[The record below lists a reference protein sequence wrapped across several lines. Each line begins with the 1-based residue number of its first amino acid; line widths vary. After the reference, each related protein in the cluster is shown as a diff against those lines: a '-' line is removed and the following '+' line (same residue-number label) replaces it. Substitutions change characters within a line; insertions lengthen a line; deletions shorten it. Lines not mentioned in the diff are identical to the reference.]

1 MTHPSGQ
8 LPHPHSRPDRW
19 IVLFLAGP
27 VIWYVF
33 FWVVYLMAEAAC
45 VSTLAF
51 TETAGVP
58 TVSLVTMALTLVTAI
73 PVVWLMVRAFRKA
86 DDDSPHQALVK
97 VGGILGIS
105 FFVAT
110 VFVGLP
116 ALFFRPC

>member
-8 LPHPHSRPDRW
+8 QPHPRLRSDRW
-19 IVLFLAGP
+19 IILFLAAP
-27 VIWYVF
+27 MIWYAF
-33 FWVVYLMAEAAC
+33 FWGVYLMAEAAC

-58 TVSLVTMALTLVTAI
+58 TVSLLTMALTLVAAV
-73 PVVWLMVRAFRKA
+73 PVVWFMVRSFRKA
-86 DDDSPHQALVK
+86 DGDSPHQALVK
-97 VGGILGIS
+97 AGGILGIS

>member
-8 LPHPHSRPDRW
+8 RPHPHLRPERW

-27 VIWYVF
+27 VIWYLF

-51 TETAGVP
+51 TETSGLP
-58 TVSLVTMALTLVTAI
+58 TVSLLTIALTLVAAI
-73 PVVWLMVRAFRKA
+73 PVVWFMVRAFRQS
-86 DDDSPHQALVK
+86 DGDSPHHALVK
-97 VGGILGIS
+97 AGGILGIS

-116 ALFFRPC
+116 ALFFPPC

>member
-8 LPHPHSRPDRW
+8 RPHPHLQSDKW

-27 VIWYVF
+27 VVWYLF
-33 FWVVYLMAEAAC
+33 FWVVYLTAEAAC

-51 TETAGVP
+51 TKTAGVP
-58 TVSLVTMALTLVTAI
+58 TVSFITMALTIVTAI
-73 PVVWLMVRAFRKA
+73 PVVWFMVRAFRRA
-86 DDDSPHQALVK
+86 DGNSPHQALVK
-97 VGGILGIS
+97 AGGILGIS
-105 FFVAT
+105 FFIAT

>member
-8 LPHPHSRPDRW
+8 LPHPHPRPDRW
-19 IVLFLAGP
+19 IALFLAGP
-27 VIWYVF
+27 VIWYLF
-33 FWVVYLMAEAAC
+33 FWVVYLVAEAAC

-51 TETAGVP
+51 TETGGVP
-58 TVSLVTMALTLVTAI
+58 TVSLITMALTLVTAI

-86 DDDSPHQALVK
+86 DDNAPYQALIK
-97 VGGILGIS
+97 AGGILGIS

-116 ALFFRPC
+116 AL

>member
-8 LPHPHSRPDRW
+8 RPHPQLPTDRW

-27 VIWYVF
+27 VIWYLF
-33 FWVVYLMAEAAC
+33 FWVAYLMAEAAC

-51 TETAGVP
+51 TETAGFP
-58 TVSLVTMALTLVTAI
+58 TVSFITIALTVVTAV
-73 PVVWLMVRAFRKA
+73 PVVWFMIRAFGQA
-86 DDDSPHQALVK
+86 DGDSPHQGLVK
-97 VGGILGIS
+97 AGGILGIS